1 MLDAARAPRT
11 CLLRA
16 LRSRVGRFVVTV
28 WLVGQTASGALAPVA
43 DALTG
48 HGSDVVAH
56 VEDDAGTHCP
66 PAHSEVG
73 CHLAAAAATPSV
85 VDASAVQGEQW
96 WRLDLSRP
104 GTWDAAPPVGAA
116 RALPLGRGPPP
127 A

>member
-1 MLDAARAPRT
+1 MVDASRF
-11 CLLRA
+11 LLAFLPRA
-16 LRSRVGRFVVTV
+16 LRSRVGRCCAAI
-28 WLVGQTASGALAPVA
+28 WLLGQTASVALAPVA

-48 HGSDVVAH
+48 HGVDVVAH

-66 PAHSEVG
+66 PAHSDVG
-73 CHLAAAAATPSV
+73 CHLASAAATPSV

-96 WRLDLSRP
+96 WHLDLSRP

-116 RALPLGRGPPP
+116 RALPLGRGPPS